1 MITHRTGEYTIRC
14 DKCGIG
20 VSNIGLFSL
29 YKILDAA
36 GWWRKGGMHLCAK
49 CKARKAPELE
59 DIT

>member
-49 CKARKAPELE
+49 CKEGKR
-59 DIT
+59 

>member
-14 DKCGIG
+14 DRCG
-20 VSNIGLFSL
+20 VAASCVGLFSL

-49 CKARKAPELE
+49 CREGRR
-59 DIT
+59 